1 MLLIKNAEVYAP
13 KYLGKKDV
21 LICGGKIEK
30 IQDEIGPLPI
40 DCEVLD
46 AKGKVLTP

>member
-40 DCEVLD
+40 FL
-46 AKGKVLTP
+46 LSLLSL

>member
-21 LICGGKIEK
+21 LIVEEK
-30 IQDEIGPLPI
+30 LKRFRTKLVRLP
-40 DCEVLD
+40 D
-46 AKGKVLTP
+46 

>member
-30 IQDEIGPLPI
+30 IQDEIVRCRLI
-40 DCEVLD
+40 V
-46 AKGKVLTP
+46 KF

>member
-30 IQDEIGPLPI
+30 NSGRNWSVAD
-40 DCEVLD
+40 
-46 AKGKVLTP
+46 